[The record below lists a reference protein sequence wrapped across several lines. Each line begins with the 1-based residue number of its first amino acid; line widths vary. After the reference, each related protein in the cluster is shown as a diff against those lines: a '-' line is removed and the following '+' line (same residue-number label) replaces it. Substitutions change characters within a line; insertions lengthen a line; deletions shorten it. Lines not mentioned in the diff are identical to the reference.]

1 MGKVKI
7 LLIVLAL
14 FAVNTVLNA
23 QILKPA
29 KWSYGVSKEQL
40 KVGDEVDL
48 IFQVTV
54 DDGWHIFSSDFEC
67 EVGPI
72 VTSFDYEKTD
82 SYQLIGGLKAINPSK
97 KYDEIFECEYTY
109 FNRKGEFRQK
119 IKILKPNPKIKITS
133 EYQVCTDADGT
144 CIALDEEYTFNLKA
158 AATVVKTENVE
169 RPTNTEIEEVITVTT
184 PDVDTL
190 NTQEGSAIATVA
202 PANKVV
208 DKKSGVVAYEP
219 FFDGDYKKKEV
230 SYWWFMILAF
240 VGGLAALLTP
250 CVFPMIPMTVAFF
263 TGQGKTGGTFK
274 ALFYGFSIILIYTI
288 IGAAVS
294 AAFGPSFANWL
305 STHWLPNLIFFVVF
319 IVFAI
324 SFFGLFEITLPS
336 SMVNKVDK
344 QADKGGLLGIFFM
357 AFTLVL
363 VSFSCTGAIVGTIL
377 VEAASGQ
384 VLKPV
389 LGMFAFSLAFAIPF
403 TLFAIFPKWL
413 DNLPKSGGW
422 LNSVKVVLGFLEL
435 ALAFKFL
442 SIADQAF
449 HWNSLDR
456 EVNIA
461 IWIVIFTLMGFYLL
475 GKIKLPHDSD
485 LPHISVLR
493 LLLATMVFTFVMY
506 LIPGMFGAPLKA
518 LAGYLP
524 PMHTHDF
531 NIPGLIRD
539 SQDEGK
545 NITAIENCEKP
556 KYEELLHLPLGL
568 QGYFDYDQALACA
581 KAQNKPLFIDFT
593 GHGCTNCR
601 EMEAAVWSDD
611 QVLKKLKN
619 NFVIVALYVDDKT
632 ELPEREWYV
641 SAYDNKT
648 KKTIGKQNADFQIQR
663 AKANAQ
669 PNYFIVGQ
677 DGKAL
682 LEPISYSDV
691 EEFSAFLDK
700 GLRDYNKI
708 YLKAE
713 EK

>member
-1 MGKVKI
+1 MGKIKI

-14 FAVNTVLNA
+14 FAVNTVMNA

-29 KWSYGVSKEQL
+29 KWSYEVSKEQL

-48 IFQVTV
+48 IFHVTV
-54 DDGWHIFSSDFEC
+54 DEGWHIFSSDFEC
-67 EVGPI
+67 EIGPI
-72 VTSFDYEKTD
+72 VTSFEYEKSD
-82 SYQLIGGLKAINPSK
+82 AYKLIGGLRAINPSK

-109 FNRKGEFRQK
+109 FSHKGEFRQK
-119 IKILKPNPKIKITS
+119 IKILKANPQIKITGD
-133 EYQVCTDADGT
+133 YQVCTDADGT
-144 CIALDEEYTFNLKA
+144 CIALDEEHTFNLKA
-158 AATVVKTENVE
+158 VATAQNVE
-169 RPTNTEIEEVITVTT
+169 NTTDIAIEETVTT
-184 PDVDTL
+184 VMPQVVDTSSEEV
-190 NTQEGSAIATVA
+190 TTDTPKEDKVA
-202 PANKVV
+202 E
-208 DKKSGVVAYEP
+208 KKSSVVAYEP
-219 FFDGDYKKKEV
+219 FFDGDYEKTGI
-230 SYWWFMILAF
+230 SWLFLLLAF
-240 VGGLAALLTP
+240 LGGLTALITP
-250 CVFPMIPMTVAFF
+250 CVFPMIPMTVTFF
-263 TGQGKTGGTFK
+263 TGQGQKGGVFK
-274 ALFYGFSIILIYTI
+274 ALFYGASIIFIYTAV
-288 IGAAVS
+288 GAIFSWAL
-294 AAFGPSFANWL
+294 GPDFANWL

-319 IVFAI
+319 IIFAV

-344 QADKGGLLGIFFM
+344 QADKGGLLGVFFM

-363 VSFSCTGAIVGTIL
+363 VSFSCTGPIVATLL
-377 VEAASGQ
+377 VEAADGEL
-384 VLKPV
+384 LKPV
-389 LGMFAFSLAFAIPF
+389 LGMLAFSMAFAIPF

-413 DNLPKSGGW
+413 NTLPKSGGW
-422 LNSVKVVLGFLEL
+422 LNSVKVVLGFIEL

-442 SIADQAF
+442 SIPDQAF
-449 HWNSLDR
+449 HWNILDR

-493 LLLATMVFTFVMY
+493 LLMATMVFTFVMY

-531 NIPGLIRD
+531 NILGLIRD
-539 SQDEGK
+539 SNDSGEG
-545 NITAIENCEKP
+545 ITAIENCEKP
-556 KYEELLHLPLGL
+556 KYEEMLHLPLGL

-601 EMEAAVWSDD
+601 EMEAAVWSDT

-619 NFVIVALYVDDKT
+619 DFVIVALYVDDKT
-632 ELPEREWYV
+632 ELPESEWYV

-648 KKTIGKQNADFQIQR
+648 KKTLGKQNADFQIQR

-682 LEPISYSDV
+682 LEPVAYSDV
-691 EEFSAFLDK
+691 EEFSEFLDK
-700 GLRDYNKI
+700 GLEDYNKM
-708 YLKAE
+708 YPTVSGE
-713 EK
+713 